1 MTQATDELTALTDE
15 LRQLNRRERLIN
27 RIGRQLLIG
36 VAFGL
41 GSVLGATLVLS
52 VLIYLLTNIE
62 IIPIVGEWAAR
73 IVEEIEARR

>member
-1 MTQATDELTALTDE
+1 MDPADDQIAALTDE

-27 RIGRQLLIG
+27 RMGRQLLIG